1 MHLCGIHG
9 RKRISSTGREIGY
22 AGSSGLIKDKYE
34 KCVSVVSC
42 RVFCL
47 FVFLRGGR
55 VGHAVHGRVLTLL
68 AYIQSFISENKRPIN
83 K

>member
-1 MHLCGIHG
+1 MYFCGIYG
-9 RKRISSTGREIGY
+9 RKRILSIGREIGY
-22 AGSSGLIKDKYE
+22 VGFLGLIKDKYE

-55 VGHAVHGRVLTLL
+55 VGYVVYGRVFILFV
-68 AYIQSFISENKRPIN
+68 YI
-83 K
+83 